1 MTIRE
6 YDMDDQQQ
14 ANDLLAETTSN
25 FVAYLAIEYNL
36 PVTRASYLCGLILEA
51 LPKQLHETPHLR
63 QSIRQIVAK
72 QFSQE

>member
-36 PVTRASYLCGLILEA
+36 PVTRASYLCGLILQV
-51 LPKQLHETPHLR
+51 LPQKIHETPDFR
-63 QSIRQIVAK
+63 ESVRQIVAK
-72 QFSQE
+72 QFSS

>member
-6 YDMDDQQQ
+6 YDTDDQQQ

-36 PVTRASYLCGLILEA
+36 PVTRASYLCGLILQV
-51 LPKQLHETPHLR
+51 LPEKMHETPDFR
-63 QSIRQIVAK
+63 ESIRQIVAI
-72 QFSQE
+72 QFSQ